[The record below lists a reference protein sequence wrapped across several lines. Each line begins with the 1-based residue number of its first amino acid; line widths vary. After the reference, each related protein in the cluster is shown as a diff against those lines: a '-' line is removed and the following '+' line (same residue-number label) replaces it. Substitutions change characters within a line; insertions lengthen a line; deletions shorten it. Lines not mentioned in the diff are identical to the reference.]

1 MPTRTSVGTSTR
13 VWAALLIIYVIWGST
28 YLGIA
33 YAIESIPPFLMAAI
47 RFLIAGALLVGWD
60 LARSGRVALPTW
72 RELRDSAVV
81 GALLLGIGNG
91 FVAFGEQTVPSG
103 IAAILIAMVPVW
115 LSVFGWVYVRDRLP
129 RLVVLG
135 VAIGLLGVVLL
146 VWPFGGGAPLDLLG
160 IGVLLVAPIG
170 WAHGSLFAAR
180 LARLPRHALTASGLQ
195 MLAGAAL
202 LFVESLVTGEPA
214 RFQPGSV
221 TLTSVLGVAYLVVF
235 GSMVAFSTY
244 AWLLRSAPLS
254 LVGTYAFI
262 NPVVAIFLGAVFLSE
277 SIGPRELLASAVI
290 VVAVAM
296 IVFGRSRAS
305 RLEAAEGAEG
315 LDEALIDAR
324 RAEEAA

>member
-1 MPTRTSVGTSTR
+1 
-13 VWAALLIIYVIWGST
+13 
-28 YLGIA
+28 
-33 YAIESIPPFLMAAI
+33 
-47 RFLIAGALLVGWD
+47 
-60 LARSGRVALPTW
+60 
-72 RELRDSAVV
+72 
-81 GALLLGIGNG
+81 
-91 FVAFGEQTVPSG
+91 
-103 IAAILIAMVPVW
+103 
-115 LSVFGWVYVRDRLP
+115 
-129 RLVVLG
+129 
-135 VAIGLLGVVLL
+135 
-146 VWPFGGGAPLDLLG
+146 
-160 IGVLLVAPIG
+160 
-170 WAHGSLFAAR
+170 
-180 LARLPRHALTASGLQ
+180 
-195 MLAGAAL
+195 
-202 LFVESLVTGEPA
+202 
-214 RFQPGSV
+214 QPGSV